1 MVIDKAFLD
10 RLTEEAKASP
20 RKRMHYDLRDDENDL
35 SMRMLNA
42 MEPETVIPI
51 HRHNATTEE
60 IVVLRG
66 EVEEILYDDQGNEVD
81 RYHLK
86 AGGDAMACRVP
97 IGQYHTCRSLKSG
110 TVIIEFKRGMY
121 DPATTEDFLKSGK
134 G

>member
-51 HRHNATTEE
+51 HRHNETTEE

>member
-51 HRHNATTEE
+51 HRHNETTEE

-66 EVEEILYDDQGNEVD
+66 EVEEILYDDQGNEVE

-121 DPATTEDFLKSGK
+121 DPATTEDFLKSVK

>member
-66 EVEEILYDDQGNEVD
+66 EVEEILYDDQGNELEH
-81 RYHLK
+81 YFLK

-121 DPATTEDFLKSGK
+121 DPATTEDFLKSVK

>member
-1 MVIDKAFLD
+1 MIIDKAFLD
-10 RLTEEAKASP
+10 QLTAQAQASP
-20 RKRMHYDLRDDENDL
+20 RKRIHYDLRDDPEDT

-42 MEPETVIPI
+42 LEPGTVVPI
-51 HRHNATTEE
+51 HRHNDTSEE

-66 EVEEILYDDQGNEVD
+66 AVEEVFYDSQGVETAC
-81 RYHLK
+81 YHLV

-121 DPATTEDFLKSGK
+121 DPATTEDFLKSVK

>member
-1 MVIDKAFLD
+1 MIIDNVFLD
-10 RLTEEAKASP
+10 QLTALAKVSP
-20 RKRMHYDLRDDENDL
+20 RRRMHYDLRDDEKDF

-42 MEPETVIPI
+42 MEPDTIVPI
-51 HRHNATTEE
+51 HRHNETSEE

-66 EVEEILYDDQGNEVD
+66 EVEEILFDDQGNEIE

-110 TVIIEFKRGMY
+110 TVIIEFKRGRY
-121 DPATTEDFLKSGK
+121 DPEKTEDLL
-134 G
+134 

>member
-10 RLTEEAKASP
+10 RLTEEAKASL

-51 HRHNATTEE
+51 HRHNETTEE

-86 AGGDAMACRVP
+86 AGGDVMACRVP

-121 DPATTEDFLKSGK
+121 DPATTEDFLKSVK

>member
-1 MVIDKAFLD
+1 MVIDKDFLD

-51 HRHNATTEE
+51 HRHNETTEE

-66 EVEEILYDDQGNEVD
+66 EVEEILYDDQGNEQEH
-81 RYHLK
+81 YYLK

-121 DPATTEDFLKSGK
+121 DPATTEDFLKSVK

>member
-1 MVIDKAFLD
+1 MVIDKVFLD

-66 EVEEILYDDQGNEVD
+66 EVEEILYDDQGNEVEH
-81 RYHLK
+81 YHLK

>member
-1 MVIDKAFLD
+1 MVIDKVFLD

>member
-1 MVIDKAFLD
+1 MIIDNVFLD
-10 RLTEEAKASP
+10 QLTALAKVSP
-20 RKRMHYDLRDDENDL
+20 RRRMHYDLRDDEKDF

-42 MEPETVIPI
+42 MEPDTIVPI
-51 HRHNATTEE
+51 HRHNETSEE

-66 EVEEILYDDQGNEVD
+66 EVEEILFDDQGNEVE
-81 RYHLK
+81 RYHLT

-121 DPATTEDFLKSGK
+121 DPEKTEDLL
-134 G
+134 

>member
-1 MVIDKAFLD
+1 MIIDNVFLD
-10 RLTEEAKASP
+10 QLTALAKVSP
-20 RKRMHYDLRDDENDL
+20 RRRMHYDLRDDEKDF

-42 MEPETVIPI
+42 MEPDTIVPI
-51 HRHNATTEE
+51 HRHNETSEE

-66 EVEEILYDDQGNEVD
+66 EVEEILFDNQGNEIE

-110 TVIIEFKRGMY
+110 TVIIEFKSGRY
-121 DPATTEDFLKSGK
+121 DPEKTEDLL
-134 G
+134 

>member
-1 MVIDKAFLD
+1 MVIDKVFLD

-51 HRHNATTEE
+51 HRHNETTEE

-66 EVEEILYDDQGNEVD
+66 EVEEILYDDQGNEVE

>member
-1 MVIDKAFLD
+1 MVIDKVFLD

-51 HRHNATTEE
+51 HRHNETTEE

-66 EVEEILYDDQGNEVD
+66 EVEEILYDDQGNEQEH
-81 RYHLK
+81 YCLK

-121 DPATTEDFLKSGK
+121 DPVTTEDFLQSGQ

>member
-51 HRHNATTEE
+51 HRHNETTEE

-66 EVEEILYDDQGNEVD
+66 EVEEILYDDQGNEQE
-81 RYHLK
+81 RYFLK

-121 DPATTEDFLKSGK
+121 DPATTEDFLKSVK

>member
-51 HRHNATTEE
+51 HRHNETTEE

-66 EVEEILYDDQGNEVD
+66 EVEEILYDDQGNEQE
-81 RYHLK
+81 RYFLK

-121 DPATTEDFLKSGK
+121 DPETTEDLFVAEDK
-134 G
+134 

>member
-51 HRHNATTEE
+51 HRHNETTEE

-66 EVEEILYDDQGNEVD
+66 EVEEILYDDQGNEVE

>member
-51 HRHNATTEE
+51 HRHNETTEE

-66 EVEEILYDDQGNEVD
+66 EVEEILYDDQGNEVE

-121 DPATTEDFLKSGK
+121 DPETTEDLFVAEDK
-134 G
+134 

>member
-51 HRHNATTEE
+51 HRHNETTEE

-66 EVEEILYDDQGNEVD
+66 EVEEILYDDQGNEQEH
-81 RYHLK
+81 YYLK

-121 DPATTEDFLKSGK
+121 DPATTEDFLKSVK

>member
-66 EVEEILYDDQGNEVD
+66 EVEEILYDDQGNEVE

-110 TVIIEFKRGMY
+110 TVIIEFKRGRY
-121 DPATTEDFLKSGK
+121 DPSTTEDFLKSVK

>member
-1 MVIDKAFLD
+1 MVIDKVFLD
-10 RLTEEAKASP
+10 RLTEKAKASP

-51 HRHNATTEE
+51 HRHNETTEE

-66 EVEEILYDDQGNEVD
+66 EVEEILYDDQGNEQEH
-81 RYHLK
+81 YYLK

-121 DPATTEDFLKSGK
+121 DPSTTEDFLQSGQ

>member
-66 EVEEILYDDQGNEVD
+66 EVEEILYDDQGNEVE